1 MKIVVCH
8 SIYKPDTRGGAEVV
22 VDSIVTGLKQQG
34 HEVVVIAAGR
44 QNIAETIDRVK
55 VYRVKHFNL
64 FNFLDINGQPAWKRF
79 FWHLIDMFNDVQTW
93 RIYKILKE
101 EKPELV
107 LTHNL
112 KGLGYQLPALLRIL
126 KIKNIHTI
134 HDMQLIHPSGLIND
148 DPKFRLS
155 WPVKLYVRFCRELFN
170 SPAVVVF
177 PSDYIRLIYKRHKFF
192 PKSKIEILGN
202 PIVAKPVMAKSVSS
216 PELVLVYVGQLEQ
229 YKGIIDL
236 IKAANRLTGEWQL
249 LVAGAGQAEAE
260 ARRAAIDNPRIKFLG
275 HLTQAELEHKIW
287 STADLLINPS
297 RTPESFG
304 MVIVEAY
311 THGVPVVASKIGA
324 LAELVRDGTTGWLVK
339 PGNPD
344 DLKRQLE
351 FILNNR
357 DQLKAVKEKCLA
369 EAEKYQIANYL
380 KRLLA
385 L

>member
-1 MKIVVCH
+1 MKIAVFH

-22 VDSIVTGLKQQG
+22 VDSIVTGLKQRG
-34 HEVVVIAAGR
+34 HEVIVFAVGR
-44 QNIAETIDRVK
+44 ENKTETIDGIK
-55 VYRVKHFNL
+55 VYRLKDFNL

-93 RIYKILKE
+93 RIYNILKE
-101 EKPELV
+101 EKPELA

-112 KGLGYQLPALLRIL
+112 KGLSYQLPALLRVL
-126 KIKNIHTI
+126 KIRNIHTI

-155 WPVKLYVRFCRELFN
+155 WPVLLYVKFCRELFA

-177 PSDYIRLIYKRHKFF
+177 PSDYIRLIYKRYKFF
-192 PKSKIEILGN
+192 PHSQIEILGN
-202 PIVAKPVMAKSVSS
+202 PVTVKPALAKSAAGAELVMAF
-216 PELVLVYVGQLEQ
+216 VGQLEQ

-236 IKAANRLTGEWQL
+236 IKAANRLTGQWHL
-249 LVAGAGQAEAE
+249 LVAGSGAAEAE
-260 ARRAAIDNPRIKFLG
+260 ARRAAIDNPKIKFLG
-275 HLTQAELEHKIW
+275 YLPPAELEHKIW
-287 STADLLINPS
+287 SAADLLVNPS

-311 THGVPVVASKIGA
+311 AHGVPVVASRIGA
-324 LAELVRDGTTGWLVK
+324 LGELVKDGVTGWLVK

-351 FILNNR
+351 FIINNR
-357 DQLKAVKEKCLA
+357 DQLKAAQSHCLD
-369 EAEKYQIANYL
+369 EAEKYQITNYL
-380 KRLLA
+380 ERLLA